1 MTTLLATLA
10 ATAIILNRAEQIAHV
25 RTVQCADS
33 TPAEVRAAQAA
44 LVSANVRLAMKVAKK
59 HVRNGVSFDDL
70 LAQACEGIVYAAG
83 KYEVG
88 NAASF
93 TTYAKQ
99 WMRAR
104 CQEHVQANAGLLHC
118 GSRTSKKLW
127 SSLQKAQKALGPNAT
142 PEAIAAHLSL
152 DVTDVRACL
161 ASMTLYSDMTKEQ
174 RLARTKPLDGVSA
187 WGAIARG
194 EAAARSEFLI
204 TLVQPVGGSQEQP
217 ALRMGAHKL
226 LGWPPMLFDVEVD
239 PRETHDLAKERP
251 QTVAALLALVPTTT
265 GAPDARSRPGDTART
280 PWFSTKRAVRRKN
293 ARSRLRLC

>member
-104 CQEHVQANAGLLHC
+104 CQEHVQGNAGLLHC

-127 SSLQKAQKALGPNAT
+127 SSLQKAQKALGPDAT

-152 DVTDVRACL
+152 DVTDVNACL
-161 ASMTLYSDMTKEQ
+161 ASMTSRGVSINKPVGDERGATIGSIIPSGAIRQDVAMERTQNSESIADALETFAADLKPTHAEILRGRVIAGLTGDDQ
-174 RLARTKPLDGVSA
+174 RCAKTFGVSKQRVGQIEKQLRVKLAAHFTRSFGADGVKA
-187 WGAIARG
+187 M
-194 EAAARSEFLI
+194 
-204 TLVQPVGGSQEQP
+204 
-217 ALRMGAHKL
+217 LRAS
-226 LGWPPMLFDVEVD
+226 F
-239 PRETHDLAKERP
+239 
-251 QTVAALLALVPTTT
+251 
-265 GAPDARSRPGDTART
+265 
-280 PWFSTKRAVRRKN
+280 
-293 ARSRLRLC
+293 

>member
-1 MTTLLATLA
+1 MEAHIMTTLLATLA
-10 ATAIILNRAEQIAHV
+10 ATAIILNRTEQIAHV

-127 SSLQKAQKALGPNAT
+127 SSLQKAQKALGPDAT

-152 DVTDVRACL
+152 DVTDVNACL
-161 ASMTLYSDMTKEQ
+161 ASMTSRGVSINKPVGDERGATIGSIIPDNAIRQDVAMERTQNSESIADALETFAADLKPAHAEILRGRVIAGLTGDDQ
-174 RLARTKPLDGVSA
+174 RCAKTFGVSKQRVGQIEKQLRVKLAAHFTRSFGADGVKA
-187 WGAIARG
+187 M
-194 EAAARSEFLI
+194 
-204 TLVQPVGGSQEQP
+204 
-217 ALRMGAHKL
+217 LRAS
-226 LGWPPMLFDVEVD
+226 F
-239 PRETHDLAKERP
+239 
-251 QTVAALLALVPTTT
+251 
-265 GAPDARSRPGDTART
+265 
-280 PWFSTKRAVRRKN
+280 
-293 ARSRLRLC
+293 

>member
-10 ATAIILNRAEQIAHV
+10 ATAIILNRVEQIAHV
-25 RTVQCADS
+25 RTIQCADS
-33 TPAEVRAAQAA
+33 TTAQVEAAQTA

-93 TTYAKQ
+93 TTYANQ

-127 SSLQKAQKALGPNAT
+127 SSLQKAQKALGPDAT

-152 DVTDVRACL
+152 DVTDVNACL
-161 ASMTLYSDMTKEQ
+161 STMTSRGVSINKPVGDERGATIGSIIPDGSMRQDVAMERTQNSESINDALETFASTLKPAHVEILRGRVIAGMTGDDQ
-174 RLARTKPLDGVSA
+174 RCAKTFGVSKQRVGQIEKQLRVKLADHFTRSFGADGVKA
-187 WGAIARG
+187 M
-194 EAAARSEFLI
+194 
-204 TLVQPVGGSQEQP
+204 
-217 ALRMGAHKL
+217 LRAS
-226 LGWPPMLFDVEVD
+226 F
-239 PRETHDLAKERP
+239 
-251 QTVAALLALVPTTT
+251 
-265 GAPDARSRPGDTART
+265 
-280 PWFSTKRAVRRKN
+280 
-293 ARSRLRLC
+293 

>member
-10 ATAIILNRAEQIAHV
+10 ATAIILNRTEQIAHV

-70 LAQACEGIVYAAG
+70 LAQACEGIVYAAS

-127 SSLQKAQKALGPNAT
+127 SSLQKAQKALGPDAT

-152 DVTDVRACL
+152 DVTDVNACL
-161 ASMTLYSDMTKEQ
+161 SSMTSRGVSINKPVGDEKGATIGSIIPSGAMRQDVAMERTQNSESIADALETFASTLKPAHAEILRGRVIAGLTGDDQ
-174 RLARTKPLDGVSA
+174 RCAKTFGVSKQRVGQIEKQLRVKLAAHFTRSFGADGVKA
-187 WGAIARG
+187 M
-194 EAAARSEFLI
+194 
-204 TLVQPVGGSQEQP
+204 
-217 ALRMGAHKL
+217 LRAS
-226 LGWPPMLFDVEVD
+226 F
-239 PRETHDLAKERP
+239 
-251 QTVAALLALVPTTT
+251 
-265 GAPDARSRPGDTART
+265 
-280 PWFSTKRAVRRKN
+280 
-293 ARSRLRLC
+293 

>member
-127 SSLQKAQKALGPNAT
+127 SSLQKAQKALGPDAT

-152 DVTDVRACL
+152 DVTDVNACL
-161 ASMTLYSDMTKEQ
+161 STMTSRGVSINKPVGDERGATIGSIIPDGSMRQDVAMERTQNSESINDALETFASTLKPAHVEILRGRVIAGLTGDDQ
-174 RLARTKPLDGVSA
+174 RCAKTFGVSKQRVGQIEKQLRVKLADHFTRSFGADGVKA
-187 WGAIARG
+187 M
-194 EAAARSEFLI
+194 
-204 TLVQPVGGSQEQP
+204 
-217 ALRMGAHKL
+217 LRAS
-226 LGWPPMLFDVEVD
+226 F
-239 PRETHDLAKERP
+239 
-251 QTVAALLALVPTTT
+251 
-265 GAPDARSRPGDTART
+265 
-280 PWFSTKRAVRRKN
+280 
-293 ARSRLRLC
+293 

>member
-10 ATAIILNRAEQIAHV
+10 ATAIILNRVEQIAHV
-25 RTVQCADS
+25 RTIQCADS
-33 TPAEVRAAQAA
+33 TTAQVEAAQTA

-93 TTYAKQ
+93 TTYANQ

-104 CQEHVQANAGLLHC
+104 CQEHVQANAGILHC

-142 PEAIAAHLSL
+142 PEAIAAHLAL
-152 DVTDVRACL
+152 DVTDVNACL
-161 ASMTLYSDMTKEQ
+161 ASMTSHGVSINKPVGDEKGATIGSIIPDGSMRQDVAMERTQNSESINDALETFASTLKPAHAEILRGRVIAGLTGDDQ
-174 RLARTKPLDGVSA
+174 RCAKTFGVSKQRVGQIEKQLRVKLADHFTRSFGPDGVKA
-187 WGAIARG
+187 M
-194 EAAARSEFLI
+194 
-204 TLVQPVGGSQEQP
+204 
-217 ALRMGAHKL
+217 LRAS
-226 LGWPPMLFDVEVD
+226 F
-239 PRETHDLAKERP
+239 
-251 QTVAALLALVPTTT
+251 
-265 GAPDARSRPGDTART
+265 
-280 PWFSTKRAVRRKN
+280 
-293 ARSRLRLC
+293 

>member
-127 SSLQKAQKALGPNAT
+127 SSLQKAQKALGPDAT
-142 PEAIAAHLSL
+142 PDAIAAHLSL
-152 DVTDVRACL
+152 DVTDVNACL
-161 ASMTLYSDMTKEQ
+161 ASMTSRGVSINKPVGDENGATIGSIIPSGAIRQDVAMERTQNSESINDALETFASTLKPAHVEILRGRVIAGLTGDDQ
-174 RLARTKPLDGVSA
+174 RCAKTFGVSKQRVGQIEKQLRVKLADHFTRSFGADGVKA
-187 WGAIARG
+187 M
-194 EAAARSEFLI
+194 
-204 TLVQPVGGSQEQP
+204 
-217 ALRMGAHKL
+217 LRAS
-226 LGWPPMLFDVEVD
+226 F
-239 PRETHDLAKERP
+239 
-251 QTVAALLALVPTTT
+251 
-265 GAPDARSRPGDTART
+265 
-280 PWFSTKRAVRRKN
+280 
-293 ARSRLRLC
+293 

>member
-104 CQEHVQANAGLLHC
+104 CQEHVQGNAGLLHC

-127 SSLQKAQKALGPNAT
+127 SSLQKAQKALGPDAT

-152 DVTDVRACL
+152 DVTDVNACL
-161 ASMTLYSDMTKEQ
+161 ASMTSRGVSINKPVGDERGATIGSIIPSGAIRQDVAMERTQNSESIADALETFAADLKPAHAEILRGRVIAGLTGDDQ
-174 RLARTKPLDGVSA
+174 RCAKTFGVSKQRVGQIEKQLRVKLAAHFTRSFGADGVKA
-187 WGAIARG
+187 M
-194 EAAARSEFLI
+194 
-204 TLVQPVGGSQEQP
+204 
-217 ALRMGAHKL
+217 LRAS
-226 LGWPPMLFDVEVD
+226 F
-239 PRETHDLAKERP
+239 
-251 QTVAALLALVPTTT
+251 
-265 GAPDARSRPGDTART
+265 
-280 PWFSTKRAVRRKN
+280 
-293 ARSRLRLC
+293 

>member
-104 CQEHVQANAGLLHC
+104 CQEHVQGNAGLLHC

-127 SSLQKAQKALGPNAT
+127 SSLQKAQKALGPDAT

-152 DVTDVRACL
+152 DVTDVNACL
-161 ASMTLYSDMTKEQ
+161 ASMTSRGVSINKPVGDERGATIGSIIPSGAIRQDVAMERTQNSESINDALETFASTLKPAHVEILRGRVIAGLTGDDQ
-174 RLARTKPLDGVSA
+174 RCAKTFGVSKQRVGQIEKQLRVKLADHFTRSFGADGVKA
-187 WGAIARG
+187 M
-194 EAAARSEFLI
+194 
-204 TLVQPVGGSQEQP
+204 
-217 ALRMGAHKL
+217 LRAS
-226 LGWPPMLFDVEVD
+226 F
-239 PRETHDLAKERP
+239 
-251 QTVAALLALVPTTT
+251 
-265 GAPDARSRPGDTART
+265 
-280 PWFSTKRAVRRKN
+280 
-293 ARSRLRLC
+293 

>member
-127 SSLQKAQKALGPNAT
+127 SSLQKAQKALGPDAT

-152 DVTDVRACL
+152 DVTDVNACL
-161 ASMTLYSDMTKEQ
+161 ASMTSRGVSINKPVGDERGATIGSIIPSGAIRQDVAMERTQNSESIADALETFAADLKPAHAEILRGRVIAGLTGDDQ
-174 RLARTKPLDGVSA
+174 RCAKTFGVSKQRVGQIEKQLRVKLAAHFTRSFGADGVKA
-187 WGAIARG
+187 M
-194 EAAARSEFLI
+194 
-204 TLVQPVGGSQEQP
+204 
-217 ALRMGAHKL
+217 LRAS
-226 LGWPPMLFDVEVD
+226 F
-239 PRETHDLAKERP
+239 
-251 QTVAALLALVPTTT
+251 
-265 GAPDARSRPGDTART
+265 
-280 PWFSTKRAVRRKN
+280 
-293 ARSRLRLC
+293 

>member
-10 ATAIILNRAEQIAHV
+10 ATAIILNRTEQIAHV

-70 LAQACEGIVYAAG
+70 LAQACEGIVYAAS

-127 SSLQKAQKALGPNAT
+127 SSLQKAQKALGPDAT

-152 DVTDVRACL
+152 DVTDVNACL
-161 ASMTLYSDMTKEQ
+161 SSMTSRGVSINKPVGDEKGATIGSIIPSGAIRQDVAMERTQNSESIADALETFAADLKPAHAEILRGRVIAGLTGDDQ
-174 RLARTKPLDGVSA
+174 RCAKTFGVSKQRVGQIEKQLRVKLAAHFTRSFGADGVKA
-187 WGAIARG
+187 M
-194 EAAARSEFLI
+194 
-204 TLVQPVGGSQEQP
+204 
-217 ALRMGAHKL
+217 LRAS
-226 LGWPPMLFDVEVD
+226 F
-239 PRETHDLAKERP
+239 
-251 QTVAALLALVPTTT
+251 
-265 GAPDARSRPGDTART
+265 
-280 PWFSTKRAVRRKN
+280 
-293 ARSRLRLC
+293 